1 MSVVLNRL
9 KYRNFWVTRL
19 GALKACMEFLGKTD
33 SDAWLF
39 GATGHAFV
47 LNVAPDACSSG
58 PTAWNCDM
66 ITNLAHNLGVSVNA
80 VNSWRTEHDFALKQK
95 IAWENTKRAL
105 DKGLPCYG
113 WELGIPEFYTICGYN
128 DHGYLYKGIGTPTLQ
143 FTADMGVWEEIVR
156 EEAGPFMREAFAA
169 QGITL
174 DGQVSFAPGSYGDIV
189 IRCQGVEGE
198 FCAFPMNGRVQI
210 HDDYSRHSEGYKPW
224 EELGN
229 SPVGW
234 LHAGWLE
241 LGAAS
246 NDFTIVLEALEFAVE
261 FAGNPSKWVMPG
273 YKSGLPGYDNWLH
286 AVAHIPEN
294 ADPEGLAYNGE
305 VWAEC
310 RRYAGAFLDEA
321 ADRIGGAAGLL
332 LREAAGPYKEVAGE
346 LVQYR
351 NLLPFFGR
359 KPGMPTEL
367 RRELTEV
374 LVNAREAE
382 EAGLAAL
389 KKAYLAMEAA
399 VSAG

>member
-19 GALKACMEFLGKTD
+19 GALKACMEFLGKKD

-47 LNVAPDACSSG
+47 LNVAPDGCSSG

-80 VNSWRTEHDFALKQK
+80 VNGWTTEHDFALKQK

-128 DHGYLYKGIGTPTLQ
+128 EHGYLYKGIGTPTLQ
-143 FTADMGVWEEIVR
+143 FTADMSVWEEILR
-156 EEAGPFMREAFAA
+156 GEAGPQLREAFAS
-169 QGITL
+169 QGIPL
-174 DGQVSFAPGSYGDIV
+174 AGQVTFGPGGYGDIV
-189 IRCQGVEGE
+189 IRCEGAEGE
-198 FCAFPMNGRVQI
+198 YCAFPMNGQVQI
-210 HDDYSRHSEGYKPW
+210 HDDYSRHSEGHKPW

-229 SPVGW
+229 ASVGW

-246 NDFTIVLEALEFAVE
+246 DDFTTVLEALEFAVE
-261 FAGNPSKWVMPG
+261 FAANPPKWVMPG
-273 YKSGLPGYDNWLH
+273 YKSGLPGYDNWIH
-286 AVAHIPEN
+286 AVSHAPEN
-294 ADPEGLAYNGE
+294 DDPQGLAYNGE

-310 RRYAGAFLDEA
+310 RRFAGAFLEEA
-321 ADRIGGAAGLL
+321 ADRIGGPAGAL
-332 LREAAGPYKEVAGE
+332 LREAAVPYQEVAAS
-346 LVQYR
+346 LARYR
-351 NLLPFFGR
+351 SLLPFFGR
-359 KPGMPTEL
+359 KPGMPEEL
-367 RRELTEV
+367 RREL
-374 LVNAREAE
+374 LQALGNARKAE

-389 KKAYLAMEAA
+389 KTAYGTMEAKL
-399 VSAG
+399 SAR